1 VTVYVVA
8 SGVMVIAVYSR
19 ADLAHI
25 HMRTV
30 TGAYV
35 LPVHLRDELPESVI
49 EQYDGGFHDDDPT
62 PVTERFEKP

>member
-1 VTVYVVA
+1 
-8 SGVMVIAVYSR
+8 MVLAVYSR

-35 LPVHLRDELPESVI
+35 LPMHLRDQLPRSVLD
-49 EQYDGGFHDDDPT
+49 QYDGGAEFDDDDPT
-62 PVTERFEKP
+62 PVTERFDKIE